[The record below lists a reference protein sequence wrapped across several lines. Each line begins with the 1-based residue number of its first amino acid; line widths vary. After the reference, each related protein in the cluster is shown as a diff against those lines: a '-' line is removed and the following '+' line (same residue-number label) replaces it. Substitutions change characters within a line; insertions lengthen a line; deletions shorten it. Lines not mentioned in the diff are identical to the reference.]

1 MSNLDRI
8 PPRPDATIEAI
19 RAIGYSFETAIA
31 DIVDNAVPAA
41 STEVDVVVHANGP
54 ETWCAVVDNGF
65 GMTEEE
71 LREAMRIGSGGAE
84 RVRAENDLGRFGMG
98 LKSAG
103 FSQARRVTV
112 LSKRENGPIHV
123 RVWDLDVLRRQ
134 GDWDAL
140 KVASKVATEFAQSRL
155 EGHGTVVF
163 LEQLDGSLK
172 LNDPSQSMQEV
183 QRVVSASIVELVNHL
198 SRVFGRF
205 LSRSE
210 GTRISVNG
218 VRVEPW
224 LPFVDHPATQEFPI
238 EDIRVGGTS
247 IRCRGYVVPHP
258 EMMTDV
264 DAIETERYRR
274 DLFDSQGFY
283 LYRKDRLIIGG
294 TWLDGSSRKELET
307 SLARIELDIPVE
319 LDRHWELTVDKTRFS
334 PPRSVKPDLL
344 RLSELVRGRSRAV
357 YRSRG
362 ATRPTLTSRGREI
375 VPLLEIGTRR
385 GDNYARLNE
394 KHPLV
399 AQLLALPNRD
409 LVRTFIGIANE
420 AMSQLVTKHKPLDMG
435 EQKDQTIPHEVRKG
449 AELLFRQ
456 FAMQPDL
463 TRREIREIML
473 SIEPFVRYPSVI
485 DDLLG
490 DLDD

>member
-1 MSNLDRI
+1 M
-8 PPRPDATIEAI
+8 
-19 RAIGYSFETAIA
+19 
-31 DIVDNAVPAA
+31 
-41 STEVDVVVHANGP
+41 
-54 ETWCAVVDNGF
+54 
-65 GMTEEE
+65 
-71 LREAMRIGSGGAE
+71 
-84 RVRAENDLGRFGMG
+84 
-98 LKSAG
+98 
-103 FSQARRVTV
+103 
-112 LSKRENGPIHV
+112 
-123 RVWDLDVLRRQ
+123 
-134 GDWDAL
+134 
-140 KVASKVATEFAQSRL
+140 
-155 EGHGTVVF
+155 
-163 LEQLDGSLK
+163 
-172 LNDPSQSMQEV
+172 
-183 QRVVSASIVELVNHL
+183 
-198 SRVFGRF
+198 
-205 LSRSE
+205 
-210 GTRISVNG
+210 
-218 VRVEPW
+218 
-224 LPFVDHPATQEFPI
+224 
-238 EDIRVGGTS
+238 
-247 IRCRGYVVPHP
+247 
-258 EMMTDV
+258 
-264 DAIETERYRR
+264 
-274 DLFDSQGFY
+274 
-283 LYRKDRLIIGG
+283 
-294 TWLDGSSRKELET
+294 
-307 SLARIELDIPVE
+307 
-319 LDRHWELTVDKTRFS
+319 
-334 PPRSVKPDLL
+334 KPDLL